1 MPKKNTIAPQLQIQ
15 IPQDP
20 ISIKIVHD
28 PVPPLSRNLR
38 KALPYIIALTLVSV
52 FIVAMLWA
60 LYVLPRERQVLT
72 FDPSI
77 KNISVVVEYP
87 KYLTKDDEGT
97 IDIEIVNQGD
107 ITVSNVQASILF
119 SEPKS
124 VSLAIG
130 SSNTVDLDV
139 LKPGAGIHRQCRV
152 KFVESAPVDLRVRF
166 AQEGGMISRS
176 INSLSIN
183 VSPLLFPLGAPLQQ
197 IVSISALLGLFSI
210 VAKWIIQLA
219 FREELKN

>member
-1 MPKKNTIAPQLQIQ
+1 MPKKNAAAPQLQIQ

-20 ISIKIVHD
+20 ISIKIVPD
-28 PVPPLSRNLR
+28 PVSPLARNLR
-38 KALPYIIALTLVSV
+38 RVLPYIIALTLISI

-72 FDPSI
+72 FDPPV
-77 KNISVVVEYP
+77 KNVSVVVEYP
-87 KYLTKDDEGT
+87 RYLTKDDEGT
-97 IDIEIVNQGD
+97 IDIEIINQGD
-107 ITVSNVQASILF
+107 VAVSNVQASVLF
-119 SEPKS
+119 SETKS

-139 LKPGAGIHRQCRV
+139 LKPGAGTHRQFRV
-152 KFVESAPVDLRVRF
+152 KFVESAPVNLRVRF

-176 INSLSIN
+176 TNSLSIS

-210 VAKWIIQLA
+210 VAKWIVQLA
-219 FREELKN
+219 LREELKN

>member
-1 MPKKNTIAPQLQIQ
+1 MPKKNAVAPQLQVQ

-38 KALPYIIALTLVSV
+38 KALPYITALALVSV

-60 LYVLPRERQVLT
+60 LYVLPRERKVLT
-72 FDPSI
+72 FDPPI
-77 KNISVVVEYP
+77 KNVSVVVEHP
-87 KYLTKDDEGT
+87 KYLTKDDEST

-107 ITVSNVQASILF
+107 VTISNVQASVLF
-119 SEPKS
+119 SEPKT

-139 LKPGAGIHRQCRV
+139 LKPGAGTHQQFRV

-166 AQEGGMISRS
+166 AQEGGMVSLS
-176 INSLSIN
+176 TNSLSIN

-197 IVSISALLGLFSI
+197 VVSISALLGLFSI
-210 VAKWIIQLA
+210 MAKWIIQIT
-219 FREELKN
+219 FKEELKN